1 MKGKREKRQ
10 SGDRLIYIGMS
21 HTLCKVFLLHR
32 MSMGEIQIQHQIII
46 ILEKK
51 TSLKRNDRSL
61 KKTYP

>member
-32 MSMGEIQIQHQIII
+32 MSMGEFNKHQNII
-46 ILEKK
+46 ILEEKK
-51 TSLKRNDRSL
+51 KKKNSL
-61 KKTYP
+61 T